1 MGKAEHSH
9 FVQTHT
15 ALSLKFPRNREN
27 IRISLTMME
36 HEFRE
41 SSGVL
46 YVGVWLD
53 VPGYLVRPR
62 KVRAVQRAKLISL
75 KGGGWSIS

>member
-1 MGKAEHSH
+1 
-9 FVQTHT
+9 
-15 ALSLKFPRNREN
+15 
-27 IRISLTMME
+27 MME

-62 KVRAVQRAKLISL
+62 KVRGVQRAKLISL
-75 KGGGWSIS
+75 KGGWVEHLLMLKEGLVLTSKFSSP